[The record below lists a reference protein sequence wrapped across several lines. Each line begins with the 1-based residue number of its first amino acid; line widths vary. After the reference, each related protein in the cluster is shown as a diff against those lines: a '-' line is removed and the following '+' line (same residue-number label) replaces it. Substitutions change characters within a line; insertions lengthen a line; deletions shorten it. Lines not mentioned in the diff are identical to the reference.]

1 MMWTMEFKSTLDLI
15 INEYV
20 RTSIYSSKSF
30 SNNFSQQKIGVTGFD
45 EI

>member
-1 MMWTMEFKSTLDLI
+1 MDFKNTLNLI
-15 INEYV
+15 SDVYV

-30 SNNFSQQKIGVTGFD
+30 SKIFSQQKIGMSGFD